1 MAKGLGTIANDF
13 CFAENSDI
21 IIIVGVFFTHDD
33 SLEERQ
39 RGCY

>member
-21 IIIVGVFFTHDD
+21 IVVVLFYT
-33 SLEERQ
+33 R
-39 RGCY
+39 

>member
-21 IIIVGVFFTHDD
+21 IIVVLYNT
-33 SLEERQ
+33 R
-39 RGCY
+39 